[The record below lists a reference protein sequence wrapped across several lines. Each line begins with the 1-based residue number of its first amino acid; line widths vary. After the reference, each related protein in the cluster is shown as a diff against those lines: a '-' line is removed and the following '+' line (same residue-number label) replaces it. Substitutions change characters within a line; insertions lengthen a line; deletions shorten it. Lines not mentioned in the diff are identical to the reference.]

1 MRLVLNIVA
10 GTTRAPHGYPFILI
24 LLFLVLVLMSNPG
37 STWLILI
44 LILVLMSPMKTHE
57 FLILLLSS
65 LCCHTAK
72 VWSSRQSAPS
82 GCIDCCPQ
90 ASLPPFEMII
100 MFLLGP
106 KSPASLGRHHSL
118 DQALSA
124 GNDREEFLLYI
135 SPKTYCHAPTTP
147 GVPSARLCQKLAHG
161 AKVHTLGC
169 SSYICRLRD
178 A

>member
-1 MRLVLNIVA
+1 
-10 GTTRAPHGYPFILI
+10 
-24 LLFLVLVLMSNPG
+24 MSNLG

-44 LILVLMSPMKTHE
+44 FILVLMSPMKTHQ

-82 GCIDCCPQ
+82 GGIDCCPQ
-90 ASLPPFEMII
+90 VSKPPFEKII
-100 MFLLGP
+100 MLLLGP

-124 GNDREEFLLYI
+124 GNDQEEFLCYV
-135 SPKTYCHAPTTP
+135 SPKTYCFQLHQMCRVHGYARSLRMEQRSIPWGAPP
-147 GVPSARLCQKLAHG
+147 IYAG
-161 AKVHTLGC
+161 AMMPENDQAQ
-169 SSYICRLRD
+169 R
-178 A
+178 